1 MRRIFSRSLL
11 DHLAGDNPRARAE
24 FERLDSLLSDVNDK
38 GQTVGDQLDG
48 LLSDLGEGGKF
59 QRATAILEAIANLP
73 DRVGSIEIAS
83 DGQAVIRPIDGQD
96 PASLMSARRCLH
108 APRRHRRQ
116 GHDRAAANPPGQGG
130 RDLFRHDAGRQRQAD
145 LLERGNLGRFGG
157 RRRLALANCS
167 IAPLRP

>member
-96 PASLMSARRCLH
+96 PASLMSRGVAYTLLVGIAGKGTTAQRPILP
-108 APRRHRRQ
+108 AKAVAIYF
-116 GHDRAAANPPGQGG
+116 DTTLAANGKPIFWNGAIWV
-130 RDLFRHDAGRQRQAD
+130 DSAGA
-145 LLERGNLGRFGG
+145 
-157 RRRLALANCS
+157 AV
-167 IAPLRP
+167 